1 MSVLIVI
8 ENKLSYSNSHDSF
21 IAFLLF
27 IVAVVILSI
36 YKARRN
42 KSEIDFEQKII
53 DTISSNRIIDPAFFI
68 GLNEEDL
75 KTTITQ
81 EILKINRNWKFKK
94 KFIDLPKM
102 TLLMEKLE
110 FENLQKLYQWFF
122 YKG

>member
-1 MSVLIVI
+1 MSILI
-8 ENKLSYSNSHDSF
+8 ENKLSYDNSNDSF
-21 IAFLLF
+21 IVFLIF
-27 IVAVVILSI
+27 IVVVVVILSI
-36 YKARRN
+36 YKARQN

-53 DTISSNRIIDPAFFI
+53 NTISSNRIIDPAFFI

-75 KTTITQ
+75 KTAIIQ
-81 EILKINRNWKFKK
+81 EILKINKDWKFKK

-110 FENLQKLYQWFF
+110 FQNLQKLYQWFF

>member
-1 MSVLIVI
+1 MSVLI
-8 ENKLSYSNSHDSF
+8 ENKLSYDNSNDSF
-21 IAFLLF
+21 IVFLIF

-36 YKARRN
+36 YKARQN

-53 DTISSNRIIDPAFFI
+53 NTISRNRIIDPAFFI

-75 KTTITQ
+75 KTAIIQ
-81 EILKINRNWKFKK
+81 EISKINKDWKFKK

-110 FENLQKLYQWFF
+110 FQNLQKLYQWFF

>member
-8 ENKLSYSNSHDSF
+8 ENKLSYSNSNDSF
-21 IAFLLF
+21 IVFLIF
-27 IVAVVILSI
+27 ILAVIILSI
-36 YKARRN
+36 YKARQN

-53 DTISSNRIIDPAFFI
+53 NTISSNRIIDPAFFI

-75 KTTITQ
+75 KTGITQ
-81 EILKINRNWKFKK
+81 EILKINRDWQFKK

>member
-53 DTISSNRIIDPAFFI
+53 NTISSNRIIDPAFFI
-68 GLNEEDL
+68 GLSEDDL
-75 KTTITQ
+75 KTAITQ

-94 KFIDLPKM
+94 KLA
-102 TLLMEKLE
+102 
-110 FENLQKLYQWFF
+110 
-122 YKG
+122 